1 VIAISAPVKGHL
13 EKDLGVAPQRIALIH
28 SGVDTERFGKEVAA
42 GEREMIKRDIGLGPG
57 PVIGTVGRLSDVKGQ
72 AVLVEA
78 VAYLEAENRTVQ
90 CIIMGDGPEEGNLRR
105 LIRSFG
111 LEKTVHLVRSRPD
124 TAGMLQAMDIFV
136 LPSLKEGLG
145 LSLLEAFASGKACI
159 ASDVGGISDIVKDGE
174 NGMLFPVGDA
184 KVLGRAIARLLDDEK
199 LRGELG
205 SSAKA
210 LAVERF
216 SIGTMAEKTIS
227 LYEETLE
234 EYRKT

>member
-1 VIAISAPVKGHL
+1 
-13 EKDLGVAPQRIALIH
+13 
-28 SGVDTERFGKEVAA
+28 
-42 GEREMIKRDIGLGPG
+42 
-57 PVIGTVGRLSDVKGQ
+57 
-72 AVLVEA
+72 
-78 VAYLEAENRTVQ
+78 
-90 CIIMGDGPEEGNLRR
+90 
-105 LIRSFG
+105 
-111 LEKTVHLVRSRPD
+111 
-124 TAGMLQAMDIFV
+124 
-136 LPSLKEGLG
+136 
-145 LSLLEAFASGKACI
+145 
-159 ASDVGGISDIVKDGE
+159 VKDGE